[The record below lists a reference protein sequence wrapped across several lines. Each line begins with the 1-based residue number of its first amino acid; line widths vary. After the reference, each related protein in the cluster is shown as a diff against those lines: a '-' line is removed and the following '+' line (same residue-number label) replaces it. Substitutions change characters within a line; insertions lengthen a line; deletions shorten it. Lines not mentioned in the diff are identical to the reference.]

1 MNIKKIK
8 FELILLSIL
17 IIFFFHQSLNIFIG
31 GNTYDELFLIYESG
45 NIYNKVILF
54 FTDNSNPKLL
64 EIGVN
69 EYYGFLVILPIYI
82 LSNSSKMNALLD
94 KFYWFFDGLYGTNP
108 DEKIYQNMHIFLT
121 VYVVIMLYLI
131 FRKLQFFYS
140 AEVSLFVIIFL
151 IIYPSFS
158 GQSMFN
164 IKDLPYALQLFLA
177 TLYLTEF
184 NSKLVSKNEINKLNV
199 LIVGFNVGLACLI
212 RINAYP
218 FIGLVSVFYLFKI
231 NKNLIKKFFIQ
242 NTSVFLVSLIFLFL
256 GTPSSWKSP
265 LIWLRDALIHQFTYS
280 WSGYTVTNGQFIE
293 ATNIDPTYLLQWLFF
308 RSPINYIFGV
318 LVLLLFFIAKR
329 RINEFT
335 NYSFYFFVVVNLL
348 FIIFRPSAY
357 DGIRQFLFLL
367 PFMVV
372 IFVESIYL
380 LSKNKKTLIFLFS
393 ASLFYVTYSQYGL
406 GPYKYVYL
414 NEFANTQSIDS
425 YCEKI
430 DGCGDWPTDYYAY
443 SGKELAKKIDSLD
456 IDMILICKPPQ
467 AVTSYINSDI
477 KVYRSIQEIKNDE
490 IKTFFVTTFHRPRP
504 FNDSCRFDINNVDYS
519 CFLVDSLSTKIRRQS
534 ISLSYL
540 SKCSVSY

>member
-94 KFYWFFDGLYGTNP
+94 RFYSFFDGLYGTNP
-108 DEKIYQNMHIFLT
+108 DEIIYQNMHIFLT

-140 AEVSLFVIIFL
+140 AEVSLFVIVFL
-151 IIYPSFS
+151 IVYPSFS

-218 FIGLVSVFYLFKI
+218 FIGLVSVFYLFKS
-231 NKNLIKKFFIQ
+231 NKDLIKKFLIK

-318 LVLLLFFIAKR
+318 LVLPLFFIAKR

-372 IFVESIYL
+372 IFVESICL

-414 NEFANTQSIDS
+414 NEFTNTQSIDS

-443 SGKELAKKIDSLD
+443 SGKELAMKIDSLD
-456 IDMILICKPPQ
+456 IDKILICKPPQ

-519 CFLVDSLSTKIRRQS
+519 CFLVDSLSTKLRRQS